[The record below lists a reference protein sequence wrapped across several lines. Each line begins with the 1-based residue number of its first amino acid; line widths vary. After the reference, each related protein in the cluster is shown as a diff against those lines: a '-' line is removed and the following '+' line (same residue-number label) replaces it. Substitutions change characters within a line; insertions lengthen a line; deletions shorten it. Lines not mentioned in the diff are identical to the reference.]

1 MLTVVKYRSKLYYVI
16 GASKSRVDSDY
27 LTGLRID
34 TGTFDTL
41 LRGDCDFQYFV
52 NDKGH
57 KLDLNFKRIKE
68 KI

>member
-27 LTGLRID
+27 LTGLRVD
-34 TGTFDTL
+34 TGTFETFYVKDSEY
-41 LRGDCDFQYFV
+41 QYFV
-52 NDKGH
+52 DEKGH

-68 KI
+68 KL

>member
-1 MLTVVKYRSKLYYVI
+1 MLTVVEYRRKLYYIV
-16 GASKSRVDSDY
+16 GASRSRIDGDY
-27 LTGLRID
+27 LTGLRVD

-41 LRGDCDFQYFV
+41 YRADCDFQYFD

-68 KI
+68 KQ